1 VLLTKGK
8 ELYEAPKYQGA
19 ARVDWDITE
28 AFSVGVQAKYVG
40 ERWTNLTNTEKAPG
54 YALLDLDARYVLD
67 SFLDGVGMKNTYVQ
81 INVKNL
87 SNEKYL
93 GDLAVNPSGTG
104 LGQPGYPRTASI
116 TLHAA
121 F

>member
-1 VLLTKGK
+1 
-8 ELYEAPKYQGA
+8 
-19 ARVDWDITE
+19 
-28 AFSVGVQAKYVG
+28 VQAKWVG
-40 ERWTNLTNTEKAPG
+40 ERWTNLTNTEKAPH
-54 YALLDLDARYVLD
+54 YALLDLDARYK
-67 SFLDGVGMKNTYVQ
+67 LDGFGMKRSYVQ

>member
-1 VLLTKGK
+1 
-8 ELYEAPKYQGA
+8 
-19 ARVDWDITE
+19 
-28 AFSVGVQAKYVG
+28 
-40 ERWTNLTNTEKAPG
+40 
-54 YALLDLDARYVLD
+54 
-67 SFLDGVGMKNTYVQ
+67 MKRSYVQ